1 LSFDNEWKESEL
13 GLIPINW
20 TVKRIKEI
28 GEVIGGGTPSTKRS
42 EYYDG
47 DIPWI
52 TPKDLSD
59 HIDRYIFMG
68 ERSITKEGLNNSSA
82 KLLPKGTVL
91 FSSRAPIGYVA
102 IAGQEL
108 CTNQGFKSIVCNES
122 VNNLFIYYTMK
133 MSKEAM
139 ESIASGSTFKE
150 VSGSTVKEF
159 KIKIPPL
166 REQKEIAGILSS
178 LDDKIELNNAINK
191 NIEEMAQA
199 LFKRWFVDFEFPN
212 KNGEP
217 YKSSGG
223 EFEESELGLIPKG
236 WRVDCLEG
244 IADYLNGLAMQKYRS
259 EGEQFI
265 PVIKIKELNQGR
277 TSSDSDKASL
287 NIDKKYI
294 VNNGDVLFSWSG
306 TLEIKLWCGGI
317 GGLNQHLFKV
327 TSNIYDKWFY
337 YYWTK
342 HHIEKFRR
350 IASDKATTMGHI
362 KRSDLKEAKVLI
374 PDRTFYR
381 NATAVFQPIVD
392 KMIQLS
398 IESYELEKI
407 RDTLLP
413 KLMSGEIR
421 VPVEQP

>member
-1 LSFDNEWKESEL
+1 
-13 GLIPINW
+13 
-20 TVKRIKEI
+20 
-28 GEVIGGGTPSTKRS
+28 
-42 EYYDG
+42 
-47 DIPWI
+47 
-52 TPKDLSD
+52 
-59 HIDRYIFMG
+59 
-68 ERSITKEGLNNSSA
+68 
-82 KLLPKGTVL
+82 
-91 FSSRAPIGYVA
+91 
-102 IAGQEL
+102 
-108 CTNQGFKSIVCNES
+108 
-122 VNNLFIYYTMK
+122 MK